1 MKWEEILLPCPI
13 APIDKTWCIIEVP
26 RHLNP
31 RESIASVMKKWGI
44 PHAFIINNKHLLSC
58 RIHVIFEDMDDK
70 VKIYFIMDPKENKA
84 RETIELGLT
93 LLREAGLIN
102 NETEN
107 KAREE
112 LMNHWNLWI
121 TKYAPILPKLWE
133 LLLTIDA
140 NND

>member
-1 MKWEEILLPCPI
+1 MNWKKILRPCPI

-26 RHLNP
+26 KHLNP

-44 PHAFIINNKHLLSC
+44 PYAFIVNNKHLLSC

-84 RETIELGLT
+84 METIELGLM

-102 NETEN
+102 NETE
-107 KAREE
+107 KQAKEE
-112 LMNHWNLWI
+112 LMNHWNLWV